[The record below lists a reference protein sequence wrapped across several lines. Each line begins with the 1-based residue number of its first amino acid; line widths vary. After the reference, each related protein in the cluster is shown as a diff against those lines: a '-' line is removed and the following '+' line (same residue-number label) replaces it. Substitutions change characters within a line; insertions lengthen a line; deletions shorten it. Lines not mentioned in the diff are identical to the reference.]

1 MNDASYF
8 YDEMQGEQARF
19 TIQWNGGRC
28 ILEREGERAEQLIRA
43 VFMKSSEEIRSILIE
58 EIGRRA

>member
-8 YDEMQGEQARF
+8 YEDQRNRF
-19 TIQWNGGRC
+19 TIQWAGGRC

-58 EIGRRA
+58 EIRRRA